1 MVQVYKWML
10 DMSLSRK
17 ERNAED
23 RWHVSAGGLDSSVSL
38 VGVGCNEKTTSAEGA
53 ELEKTELVVRGV
65 GDSEQ

>member
-1 MVQVYKWML
+1 MYKWML

-23 RWHVSAGGLDSSVSL
+23 RWHVSVGGLDSISPVK
-38 VGVGCNEKTTSAEGA
+38 VGCNEKTISLEGA
-53 ELEKTELVVRGV
+53 ELNKTELAVRGV